1 MSKRLVMSAALVL
14 TLALPA
20 LGQSPQQPVQRA
32 PGAGTQPA
40 QPAQQNQ
47 PVMTYSGNVKCPATL
62 TATVSPGDGW
72 IGGNYTATLF
82 NLSAMDGSRTDCIY
96 KFDYVTI
103 AKPAPAGTKCAV
115 APDNKSFNCK

>member
-1 MSKRLVMSAALVL
+1 MSKRLAMSVALVVL
-14 TLALPA
+14 ISVPA
-20 LGQSPQQPVQRA
+20 LGQSAQQPVQRA
-32 PGAGTQPA
+32 PGTTV

-47 PVMTYSGNVKCPATL
+47 PAMTYSGNVKCPATL
-62 TATVSPGDGW
+62 TATADPGGGW
-72 IGGNYTATLF
+72 AGGNHTATLY

-103 AKPAPAGTKCAV
+103 SKPAPAGTKCTV